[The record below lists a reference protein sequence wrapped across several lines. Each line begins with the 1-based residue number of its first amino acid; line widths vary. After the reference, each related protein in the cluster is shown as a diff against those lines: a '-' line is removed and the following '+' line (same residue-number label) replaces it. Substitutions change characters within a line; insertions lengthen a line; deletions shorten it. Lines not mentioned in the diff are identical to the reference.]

1 MATRTLRPG
10 FDLGKLIMIPVA
22 AFALLL
28 DIPAVVGGSDPDSAP
43 AALRWLNAILTCA
56 FYGLIGW
63 CYLRRGPAVAT
74 SGLTLAS
81 VVAVIATFAPF
92 PFPLLH
98 HRPPVLAVQVIA
110 DLLLVAG
117 TTWAVWALRSLGR
130 NLSIIAQAREI
141 AERGPYRLVRHPL
154 YLGEMISLLGL
165 ALVAGSIAAFA
176 AWTAFVAMQ
185 VYRARREEQMLLAAL
200 PGYQAYRTRTAALLP
215 GVF

>member
-1 MATRTLRPG
+1 MASVAVRRRV
-10 FDLGKLIMIPVA
+10 DLGKLIMVPVA
-22 AFALLL
+22 TLALLFDARKVL
-28 DIPAVVGGSDPDSAP
+28 VGADLAG
-43 AALRWLNAILTCA
+43 AAGLLRWIYAILMCA
-56 FYGLIGW
+56 FYGLIIW

-98 HRPPVLAVQVIA
+98 HRPPGLAVQVIA

-117 TTWAVWALRSLGR
+117 TTWALWALRSLGR

-154 YLGEMISLLGL
+154 YLGEMVSLLGL
-165 ALVAGSIAAFA
+165 AVAAGTVAAFA
-176 AWTAFVAMQ
+176 GWAAFVAMQ
-185 VYRARREEQMLLAAL
+185 VYRARREEQVLLAAL
-200 PGYQAYRTRTAALLP
+200 PGYQAYRARTAALLP

>member
-1 MATRTLRPG
+1 M
-10 FDLGKLIMIPVA
+10 
-22 AFALLL
+22 
-28 DIPAVVGGSDPDSAP
+28 
-43 AALRWLNAILTCA
+43 CA
-56 FYGLIGW
+56 FYGLIIW

-74 SGLTLAS
+74 SGLSLAS

-98 HRPPVLAVQVIA
+98 QRPSGLAVQVIA
-110 DLLLVAG
+110 DALLVAG

-130 NLSIIAQAREI
+130 NVSIIAQAREV

-165 ALVAGSIAAFA
+165 AVAAGSLAAFA
-176 AWTAFVAMQ
+176 AWAAFVAMQ
-185 VYRARREEQMLLAAL
+185 VYRARREEHVLLAAL
-200 PGYQAYRTRTAALLP
+200 PGYHAYRARTAALVP

>member
-1 MATRTLRPG
+1 VATRTLRPG

-22 AFALLL
+22 AIALLL
-28 DIPAVVGGSDPDSAP
+28 DIPAIVSGSDPDSVP

-56 FYGLIGW
+56 FYGLIVW
-63 CYLRRGPAVAT
+63 CYLRRRPAVAT

-98 HRPPVLAVQVIA
+98 HRPPVLAAQVIA

-130 NLSIIAQAREI
+130 SLSIIAQAREI

-154 YLGEMISLLGL
+154 YLGEMVSLLGL

-176 AWTAFVAMQ
+176 AWAAFVAMQ
-185 VYRARREEQMLLAAL
+185 VYRARREEQVLLAAL
-200 PGYQAYRTRTAALLP
+200 PGYQAYRDRTAALLP

>member
-1 MATRTLRPG
+1 MASVPVRRRV
-10 FDLGKLIMIPVA
+10 DIGKLIMVPVA
-22 AFALLL
+22 VLALLL
-28 DIPAVVGGSDPDSAP
+28 DVRAVLRGAEMASA
-43 AALRWLNAILTCA
+43 AGMLRWVHVVLMCA
-56 FYGLIGW
+56 FYALIIW

-98 HRPPVLAVQVIA
+98 HKPPGLAVQVAA
-110 DLLLVAG
+110 DVLLVAG

-130 NLSIIAQAREI
+130 NLSIIAQARDV

-154 YLGEMISLLGL
+154 YLGEMVSLLGL
-165 ALVAGSIAAFA
+165 ALAASSIAAFA
-176 AWTAFVAMQ
+176 AWGAFVAMQ
-185 VYRARREEQMLLAAL
+185 VYRARREEQVLLAAL
-200 PGYQAYRTRTAALLP
+200 PGYRAYRARTAALLP